1 MQKVLVANRGEIAV
15 RAMRAA
21 VELGLR
27 TVAVHT
33 RADRDSIHR
42 IKADEAVEKE
52 NSQQAGGRSA
62 KKLKVAEAPK
72 ANITCSSKCS
82 IQ

>member
-1 MQKVLVANRGEIAV
+1 MNPAVIA
-15 RAMRAA
+15 AMKTPAGAGAMKKR
-21 VELGLR
+21 
-27 TVAVHT
+27 
-33 RADRDSIHR
+33 
-42 IKADEAVEKE
+42 KADDAVEKE
-52 NSQQAGGRSA
+52 NAQQAGGRSA